1 MSASG
6 AVIERT
12 RIEVLVKPRAS
23 RDSIEG
29 WREGALVVRLCA
41 PPVEG
46 AANKALVKL
55 LAGIT
60 GVARGRVRV
69 VSGEKSRL
77 KIVEFEGVSQ
87 GELKG
92 KLP

>member
-1 MSASG
+1 MTFPEAFN
-6 AVIERT
+6 ERA

-23 RDSIEG
+23 KDMIEG

-55 LAGIT
+55 LAGKAGI
-60 GVARGRVRV
+60 AKGRVRV
-69 VSGEKSRL
+69 LSGQKSRL
-77 KIVEFEGVSQ
+77 KIVEFEGIPFD
-87 GELKG
+87 ELKG
-92 KLP
+92 KLR

>member
-1 MSASG
+1 MTVPEAFN
-6 AVIERT
+6 ERT

-23 RDSIEG
+23 RDLVEG

-55 LAGIT
+55 LAGKAGI
-60 GVARGRVRV
+60 AKGRVSV
-69 VSGEKSRL
+69 VAGQKSRS
-77 KIVEFEGVSQ
+77 KIVEFEGIPLD
-87 GELKG
+87 ELKG
-92 KLP
+92 KFR